1 MPLRRY
7 VAAVYEAD
15 GGPFVHR
22 SDAASYNDSC
32 ILDPHA
38 DATTAA
44 PRPNPP
50 DPASWAD
57 PPASRANAAA
67 WPHAATRARAGE
79 AGRQGQRAE
88 SEAAR
93 TRVARARA
101 ARDPAPAPG
110 VGGDRRRVHQRRSD
124 LPGLLTAGCGDRSPR
139 GDGGN
144 DPLGRRAEQP
154 RGHREHVHDLD
165 DG

>member
-22 SDAASYNDSC
+22 SDVASYNDSC

-50 DPASWAD
+50 DPASRTDATSGTD
-57 PPASRANAAA
+57 SAAA
-67 WPHAATRARAGE
+67 GPHAATRARAGE
-79 AGRQGQRAE
+79 AGRQGQCAE

-93 TRVARARA
+93 PRVARARA
-101 ARDPAPAPG
+101 ARDPAPAPVWGG
-110 VGGDRRRVHQRRSD
+110 VIRPDLQRR
-124 LPGLLTAGCGDRSPR
+124 T
-139 GDGGN
+139 
-144 DPLGRRAEQP
+144 
-154 RGHREHVHDLD
+154 V
-165 DG
+165 